1 MALRLFTDQC
11 VPVTVTTYL
20 RDVGCEVLCLRDFI
34 PIESVDSVVISKAQE
49 LETILITLNGDFANI
64 LDYPPANY
72 QGIIALQV
80 RNHPEVLSQIL
91 TRLKDYLLSNPD
103 MEHYKGKLFLVEVH

>member
-20 RDVGCEVLCLRDFI
+20 RDAGCEVLCLRDFI
-34 PIESVDSVVISKAQE
+34 PIESADSVVISKAQE

-64 LDYPPANY
+64 LDYPPY
-72 QGIIALQV
+72 II
-80 RNHPEVLSQIL
+80 
-91 TRLKDYLLSNPD
+91 
-103 MEHYKGKLFLVEVH
+103 